1 MSNND
6 KINAENTNNT
16 PLGNFYNFQDFKE
29 INNKSKSKHVVIATS
44 ISVILFGALFFYS
57 GFYNQASDAVFAPKP
72 INDLQEKY
80 HIGQLGNAHTHAAL
94 VMFIDDKP
102 VDFAQ
107 EQFQLKSK
115 YIHFENNNSY
125 LIHRHATGVTLEMLF
140 DSIGIKL
147 TQDCIILSDER
158 SYCNNDTHTIKLFV
172 NKLEF
177 TDISEY
183 VPNHNDR
190 ILVSYSEKS
199 YNNIPEQLSYL
210 ESLEIYNIPKNQNT
224 DNYTSV

>member
-1 MSNND
+1 MED
-6 KINAENTNNT
+6 WKR
-16 PLGNFYNFQDFKE
+16 
-29 INNKSKSKHVVIATS
+29 SKSKH
-44 ISVILFGALFFYS
+44 
-57 GFYNQASDAVFAPKP
+57 
-72 INDLQEKY
+72 
-80 HIGQLGNAHTHAAL
+80 
-94 VMFIDDKP
+94 
-102 VDFAQ
+102 
-107 EQFQLKSK
+107 
-115 YIHFENNNSY
+115 IHFENNNSY

-177 TDISEY
+177 SDISEY

-190 ILVSYSEKS
+190 ILVSYSEKP
-199 YNNIPEQLSYL
+199 YNDIPQQLSYL
-210 ESLEIYNIPKNQNT
+210 ESLEIYNIPKNQNS